1 MNNHNLFYEINRIYG
16 RTALRLIRRH
26 ERCSSKL
33 ARYTNHLTFLTRC
46 IKNRVVPKDLRVR
59 PPVPTKGARRIAE
72 LASMRFLRE
81 RIRLTQKAK
90 GDVKK
95 EAESTAESITSAL
108 SANDA
113 NRILE
118 QIKTNT
124 QRVFNTTKDRQKQKF
139 EKLMQEKQAAV
150 SPVDT
155 PYVDKT
161 NWVINLSSRSLSDA
175 EIALLKK
182 GLNFAVTPANIPATE
197 IIAKVETAVRQLDA
211 EQADTVRRAVN
222 GILQQAEPPEPNIT
236 KEMRDALKSLK
247 EDESIMV
254 LPADKGRASVVMDTA
269 TYQAKISTLIENGP
283 YQLLNKDP
291 TDRLTRKLSEKL
303 LTLKRNG
310 HLSEAVYNKIRPRHK
325 QPPRIYGL
333 PKIHKADVPLRP
345 IVSCVNTFA
354 YDLSAYLANI
364 LSPLTGKSEFTVTN
378 SAHFVSTISSE
389 TIRDNE
395 IMVSFDV
402 ESLFTNVPIDAAVQ
416 AALQRLENDPSL
428 ADRTTLTPAQIADL
442 LTFVLRSTYFQY
454 NGSIYEQKDG
464 AAMGSPVS
472 AVIANLYMESFEEQA
487 ITTSS
492 YKPTI
497 WKRYVDDTFTIL
509 DRGNVDDFLQHLNNQ
524 QPSIR
529 FTMETENNNKLA
541 FLDTAVSREPDGR
554 LTTSV
559 YRKPTHTDQYL
570 AYDSHHPQ
578 SVKRGIVKCLYER
591 AKRLVTKPSVIS
603 EEKKHLSSVLVSNGY
618 PFSFLQKLTK
628 TGRPNDSTKPA
639 IEFKAT
645 AVLPYVKGVSEQ
657 LRRSLQQQ
665 GVRAVF
671 KSETTLRS
679 HLVRPKDAVNPAK
692 QDGVVYRI
700 PCECGKVYIGETG
713 RPMQDRIKEHDRDI
727 RFARTETSAVSEHAH
742 NTGHKPLWNEVKF
755 IDRDPHYYTRRVK
768 EAIHI
773 RLHPDNINRDSGIE
787 IPEAWMPTIKKHNNR
802 RAVRQRTAEGA
813 RNSEDRNAP
822 IRAAENQPTTAEH
835 HAL

>member
-1 MNNHNLFYEINRIYG
+1 
-16 RTALRLIRRH
+16 
-26 ERCSSKL
+26 
-33 ARYTNHLTFLTRC
+33 
-46 IKNRVVPKDLRVR
+46 
-59 PPVPTKGARRIAE
+59 
-72 LASMRFLRE
+72 MRFLRE

-378 SAHFVSTISSE
+378 SAHFASTISSE

-402 ESLFTNVPIDAAVQ
+402 ESLFTNVPVDAAVQ

-813 RNSEDRNAP
+813 RNSEDRKKKKKNAP

>member
-1 MNNHNLFYEINRIYG
+1 MFQGIVKSVDQYSEGACCAWSSNKFIP
-16 RTALRLIRRH
+16 T
-26 ERCSSKL
+26 CS
-33 ARYTNHLTFLTRC
+33 F
-46 IKNRVVPKDLRVR
+46 
-59 PPVPTKGARRIAE
+59 
-72 LASMRFLRE
+72 
-81 RIRLTQKAK
+81 
-90 GDVKK
+90 
-95 EAESTAESITSAL
+95 IT
-108 SANDA
+108 
-113 NRILE
+113 
-118 QIKTNT
+118 
-124 QRVFNTTKDRQKQKF
+124 
-139 EKLMQEKQAAV
+139 
-150 SPVDT
+150 
-155 PYVDKT
+155 
-161 NWVINLSSRSLSDA
+161 
-175 EIALLKK
+175 
-182 GLNFAVTPANIPATE
+182 
-197 IIAKVETAVRQLDA
+197 
-211 EQADTVRRAVN
+211 RAVN
-222 GILQQAEPPEPNIT
+222 GILQQAELPEPNIT

-291 TDRLTRKLSEKL
+291 TERLTRKLSEKL

-378 SAHFVSTISSE
+378 SAHFVSTISIS
-389 TIRDNE
+389 
-395 IMVSFDV
+395 MVSFDV

-442 LTFVLRSTYFQY
+442 LTFVLRPTYFQY

-472 AVIANLYMESFEEQA
+472 TVIANLYMESFEEQA

-497 WKRYVDDTFTIL
+497 WKRCVDDTFTIL

-554 LTTSV
+554 LTTRV

-628 TGRPNDSTKPA
+628 TGRPNNSAEPA
-639 IEFKAT
+639 IEVQSYCGFT
-645 AVLPYVKGVSEQ
+645 LCQ
-657 LRRSLQQQ
+657 RC
-665 GVRAVF
+665 VR
-671 KSETTLRS
+671 TTS
-679 HLVRPKDAVNPAK
+679 PFP
-692 QDGVVYRI
+692 
-700 PCECGKVYIGETG
+700 T
-713 RPMQDRIKEHDRDI
+713 
-727 RFARTETSAVSEHAH
+727 T
-742 NTGHKPLWNEVKF
+742 
-755 IDRDPHYYTRRVK
+755 TRRTRCFQVG
-768 EAIHI
+768 
-773 RLHPDNINRDSGIE
+773 D
-787 IPEAWMPTIKKHNNR
+787 
-802 RAVRQRTAEGA
+802 
-813 RNSEDRNAP
+813 
-822 IRAAENQPTTAEH
+822 
-835 HAL
+835 